1 MKTASFA
8 TSLALAATLLGGTA
22 IAQTTTSPSGTSP
35 GATMPGGTA
44 RPVPGA
50 TGNAPMP
57 GVNSNTGVAP
67 NTGVVDRNT
76 GTAAAAGDRNQ
87 GVSTTSANAPQ
98 PARGRNSFSEGE
110 ARRRIERNGYQNV
123 TGLKKDN
130 GGVWRGSGS
139 KDGQSEQVWLDY
151 KGNVGPHPTPASN
164 RDAGNTSST
173 SGRPV
178 GSTTGSSMSN
188 SPVGGAANSAAR
200 PMGGTGSITGGGPAG
215 VTGGGTPST
224 PGGSTTR
231 TP

>member
-35 GATMPGGTA
+35 GGVA

-57 GVNSNTGVAP
+57 GVNSNTGVTP
-67 NTGVVDRNT
+67 NAGVVDRNT

-87 GVSTTSANAPQ
+87 GVATTSANAPQ
-98 PARGRNSFSEGE
+98 PARGRNSFTEGE

-123 TGLKKDN
+123 TGLKKDD
-130 GGVWRGSGS
+130 GGVWRGNGM

-151 KGNVGPHPTPASN
+151 KGNAGPHPTPASN
-164 RDAGNTSST
+164 RNAGNTSNSST
-173 SGRPV
+173 RPM
-178 GSTTGSSMSN
+178 GSTTGSTAG
-188 SPVGGAANSAAR
+188 SPVGGAANSGSR
-200 PMGGTGSITGGGPAG
+200 PMGGTPGIL
-215 VTGGGTPST
+215 GGTSGSTSTGT
-224 PGGSTTR
+224 PGTPGTPGTTSGNTTR